1 MNELLSIAAR
11 CFYERTLENYE
22 TRMNTINTKEKRKK
36 YEREISG
43 LKVLIQITKNIL
55 DDGIE
60 K

>member
-1 MNELLSIAAR
+1 MNDLLSIAAR
-11 CFYERTLENYE
+11 CYYKRTLENYE
-22 TRMNTINTKEKRKK
+22 TRMNTINTKEKRKA

-55 DDGIE
+55 DDGI

>member
-1 MNELLSIAAR
+1 MNEILSIAAR
-11 CFYERTLENYE
+11 CFYEHTLENYE

-43 LKVLIQITKNIL
+43 LKILIQITKNIL
-55 DDGIE
+55 DDGE

>member
-22 TRMNTINTKEKRKK
+22 TRMKTINTKEKRKK

-43 LKVLIQITKNIL
+43 LKILIQITKNIL
-55 DDGIE
+55 DDGIG